1 MNLAI
6 DTRDQ
11 YEQDADR
18 VADQVMRMPDP
29 NMVGSTVARDVAP
42 RLQRKCSCGGS
53 CDKCQ
58 EERGDDPMLQRKRA
72 GSGSL
77 VQAEAPPAVHEVLR
91 SPGSPLDQATR
102 AFMEPRFGHDFS
114 GVQVY
119 SGPAAEQSA
128 EDVHAHAYTVGQ
140 KIVFNAGRFAPDT
153 IQGRRL
159 LAHELTHVVQ
169 QTSGASLQREPKK
182 EETPVSQDLAV
193 LLDPD
198 PNFVTLASVL
208 APGARILHATSV
220 DDLAKQLKA
229 IKGPIGTLYFIGHM
243 NEDGD
248 LLFTSPGKQDYVP
261 AETIATKIRGSAQV
275 ESIDLRG
282 CNAGQAPAEMDKI
295 RVAVKATKVT
305 GSTCTLVSQIAGPI
319 KVDGRPITRPEDL
332 KDKKVKT
339 AFDAEFKEA
348 REKFE
353 FKKKKCI
360 VNDST
365 DGYFQAGARLVA
377 YWANPGSMAEDDAW
391 DDSKSVCFSDL
402 KTEKVDPSKKL
413 PVIGPDDCK
422 LLEVG
427 KK

>member
-29 NMVGSTVARDVAP
+29 NMVASTVARDVAP

-91 SPGSPLDQATR
+91 SPGRPLDQATR

-229 IKGPIGTLYFIGHM
+229 IKGPIGTLYFVGHM

-261 AETIATKIRGSAQV
+261 AEK
-275 ESIDLRG
+275 
-282 CNAGQAPAEMDKI
+282 
-295 RVAVKATKVT
+295 
-305 GSTCTLVSQIAGPI
+305 
-319 KVDGRPITRPEDL
+319 
-332 KDKKVKT
+332 
-339 AFDAEFKEA
+339 
-348 REKFE
+348 
-353 FKKKKCI
+353 
-360 VNDST
+360 
-365 DGYFQAGARLVA
+365 
-377 YWANPGSMAEDDAW
+377 
-391 DDSKSVCFSDL
+391 
-402 KTEKVDPSKKL
+402 
-413 PVIGPDDCK
+413 
-422 LLEVG
+422 
-427 KK
+427 